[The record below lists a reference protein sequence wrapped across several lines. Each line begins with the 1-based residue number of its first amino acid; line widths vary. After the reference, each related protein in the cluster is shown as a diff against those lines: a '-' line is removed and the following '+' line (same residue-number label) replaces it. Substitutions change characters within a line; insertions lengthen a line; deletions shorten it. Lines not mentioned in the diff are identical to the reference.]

1 MQDQPIADTLARNTV
16 WCVAHNESKRIKEI
30 CEWIIYDGEYAED
43 INQLSTFHNIMEEF
57 TIDDF
62 GEENVFVNDRRGFN
76 QLFQSMANEIL
87 AIN

>member
-1 MQDQPIADTLARNTV
+1 M
-16 WCVAHNESKRIKEI
+16 HNDKKRVKDI
-30 CEWIIYDGEYAED
+30 CEWILYDGEYGED
-43 INQLSTFHNIMEEF
+43 VKELSTFHNIMEEF

-62 GEENVFVNDRRGFN
+62 GTENVFVNDRRGFN

>member
-1 MQDQPIADTLARNTV
+1 
-16 WCVAHNESKRIKEI
+16 
-30 CEWIIYDGEYAED
+30 
-43 INQLSTFHNIMEEF
+43 MEEF

-87 AIN
+87 AINQYFNQ